1 MMSGSSRLSFTTIF
15 LGIFA
20 LVIVIRA
27 SLSLFPMYRDYWL
40 LNQLL
45 QQADLADQI
54 RSASYIS
61 DVQGIIAN
69 RLAIENLNIPTSDI
83 LLTQSFDSI
92 NLLWTYE
99 VRDHFAGNIDFVST
113 FQIKKEYLR

>member
-1 MMSGSSRLSFTTIF
+1 MAESSRLSFATVF

-20 LVIVIRA
+20 LVVVIRA
-27 SLSLFPMYRDYWL
+27 CLSLFPMYRDYWL
-40 LNQLL
+40 LEQLL
-45 QQADLADQI
+45 EQADLVDQI
-54 RSASYIS
+54 RNASYID
-61 DVQGIIAN
+61 DVQDIIIN